1 MFGGRRYTRDPMTDS
16 HERLPDRY
24 HATDVELRWQQIWE
38 RERAFLGATISQD
51 GLDTVPSQRPKSYV
65 LEMLPYPSGEIHMG
79 HVKNYTMGDV
89 IAHHRRRCGAA
100 VFHPMGYDAFGLPAE
115 NAAIRTGEHPS
126 VVTQRNIARIRVQL
140 QRLGFAI
147 DWDTEISTA
156 DPEYYRWTQWIFVK
170 MFERGLVERREAAV
184 NWCPVDQTVLANE
197 QVVDG
202 RCERCGTD
210 VELRQL
216 TQWFLRI
223 TDYAQDLLDDMAL
236 LEDWP
241 ERVLAMQRNW
251 IGRSEGARVV
261 FSTENG
267 DHEIPVFTTR
277 PDTLFGAT
285 FFLIAPEH
293 PVLGALV
300 EGRPESSAV
309 MSYARA
315 AARASLAERSATDKP
330 KTGVFTGRYVIN
342 PINGA
347 QIPIWVADYVL
358 MDYGTGAIMAVPG
371 HDERDFAFAQQHG
384 LPIRRVVA
392 GPEDAADTPL
402 ADVAYV
408 GPGRMVNSEFLDGLE
423 IAEAKGAAAAWLSE
437 RGIGEA
443 TVGYRLRDWLISRQR
458 YWGVPIPIVHCPDC
472 GPVAVPDTQL
482 PVLLPEVDDYA
493 PKGQSPL
500 ATNAE
505 FLAASCPSC
514 GAAARR
520 ETDTMDTFVDSS
532 WYYLRYTAPH
542 LSSAPFEREL
552 ADYWLPV
559 DQYIGGVEHAV
570 LHLLY
575 ARFFTK
581 VLHDLGLVG
590 FREPFARLFTQGM
603 IYRDGAKMSKS
614 KGNVVSPDEIVGQY
628 GADTLRLYVLFMG
641 PAADDIEWSDRGVV
655 GARRFLDR
663 LWSLTRAVGS
673 GPLAAR
679 PTAAALAHSP
689 VSLELARRAEAT
701 IAKVSSDIGERFSFH
716 TAIAAVQELV
726 NACTRHQ
733 ADNGSAEAHG
743 PDVLRYAIQTAVSVL
758 FPFAP
763 HVTCELWESLGGER
777 LWEVPWPTA
786 DAELLVRDQVTLV
799 VQVNGKVRD
808 RFEAA
813 AGLEDDAVRAL
824 VRDRP
829 KVIAALEGKE
839 IIRDVV
845 VPDRLVN
852 FVVK

>member
-1 MFGGRRYTRDPMTDS
+1 MTDS